1 MVIVNADRKAV
12 YILHELMDLSLKFRL
27 HMGHWSQGWI
37 QDIPN
42 RGSPGATL
50 ALDNPLSAKHT
61 ILGGGG
67 MHPQKIF

>member
-1 MVIVNADRKAV
+1 
-12 YILHELMDLSLKFRL
+12 
-27 HMGHWSQGWI
+27 MGHWSQGWI
-37 QDIPN
+37 QDFAE

-67 MHPQKIF
+67 GRGGHTPSENILKFGCSEIECNAAK